1 MEAKA
6 SKRLPS
12 KLLRTNMPYFIRHFL
27 PLAALLFASITPALA
42 QDPDASDE
50 NAKPP
55 AAPVVEPGNKADKE
69 DKTYVTTPE
78 QEARTQELGPVVK
91 EVEIRFAG
99 PQTTNESVVRANIR
113 TKEGERYAQSQS
125 DEDVRQLYATGFF
138 SNVRIYTE
146 PAEDGVKVIV
156 LVQGK
161 SKIKEVKFKGNQE
174 FSESK
179 LMKQVKSK
187 AGDTLSERQVA
198 EDANAIL
205 EFYEKEGFQKVKV
218 SFEVTPDELTGR
230 SIVTFVVNEG
240 KQIKIEE
247 INFEGNEHVED
258 AKLRKVMQT
267 KTYFWLLSWITKKGY
282 LREDVF
288 DDDKHRIVDYY
299 KSLGYI
305 DAEVKDVKFDYPSAD
320 AMDVTIF
327 VYEGKQYKVG
337 DVKISGNK
345 LYATDV
351 LDGQIKMKP
360 GSTFTP
366 GGMQDD
372 LKSIKDYYGARG
384 YIDTSVK
391 AIRTPNVTSG
401 MMDIAYEISE
411 GDLVYIDKI
420 EISGNVKTKDKV
432 IRREVAVKPGEVY
445 NAVKVD
451 ASKQRLEN
459 LGYFSRVSASPE
471 QTDVPNRRNLLIS
484 VEEQRTGEISFGVGF
499 SSVDSL
505 LGFVELKQGNFDIAS
520 PPGFTGA
527 GQKFR
532 VRAQYGL
539 QRQDYIISFTEPWFM
554 NEQLAVGG
562 DLFYNQADYLS
573 SFYNERR
580 FGGDVRVS
588 RGIDEFMAVDFMY
601 KYEIIDIF
609 DIATNASQVLQQE
622 QGERSKSS
630 VFLAFTRD
638 ERDSVFLPSKGYK
651 LQVFTELAGGPLAG
665 QTDLYKF
672 GVLAQKF
679 FLMPW
684 EEKHILSFNFSATT
698 VDRYGDSNRVPI
710 FDRLF
715 LGGAYDLRGFN
726 YRDISPVDSS
736 GEPIGGRTS
745 SFLQT
750 EYSLPVI
757 ERVRFAVFHDIGM
770 VAAKSWHVETDKN
783 SLFSDVGVGLRL
795 NLPIGPI
802 NLDFGV
808 PVITNSENESTGKF
822 NFSAGYQF

>member
-1 MEAKA
+1 M
-6 SKRLPS
+6 R
-12 KLLRTNMPYFIRHFL
+12 KLI
-27 PLAALLFASITPALA
+27 PLAALLLAATFSVFGQGDSAPDEPATTA
-42 QDPDASDE
+42 P
-50 NAKPP
+50 N
-55 AAPVVEPGNKADKE
+55 APVVEPKPAGDKE
-69 DKTYVTTPE
+69 DKTFVTTPE
-78 QEARTQELGPVVK
+78 QEARTEELGPVVK
-91 EVEIRFAG
+91 QVEIRFAG
-99 PQTTNESVVRANIR
+99 PQTTNESVIRANIR
-113 TKEGERYAQSQS
+113 TKEGERFAQSQS

-146 PAEDGVKVIV
+146 PLDDGVKVVV

-161 SKIKEVKFKGNQE
+161 SKIKDIKIKGNNE

-179 LMKQVKSK
+179 LLKQVKSK

-205 EFYEKEGFQKVKV
+205 EFYEKEGFQKVTV
-218 SFEVTPDELTGR
+218 NFEVTPDELTGR
-230 SIVTFVVNEG
+230 SILTFVVNEG

-247 INFEGNEHVED
+247 INFEGNENVE
-258 AKLRKVMQT
+258 ASKLRKQMQT

-288 DDDKHRIVDYY
+288 EDDKHRIIDYY

-305 DAEVKDVKFDYPSAD
+305 DADIKDVKFDYPGT
-320 AMDVTIF
+320 DVMTITIF

-337 DVKISGNK
+337 DVKITGNK
-345 LYATDV
+345 LYETPV
-351 LDGQIKMKP
+351 LDKELKMKG

-366 GGMQDD
+366 GGLQDD
-372 LKSIKDYYGARG
+372 IKAVKDYYGARG
-384 YIDTSVK
+384 YIDTRVT
-391 AIRTPNVTSG
+391 AVRTPNVTSG
-401 MMDIAYEISE
+401 MMDITYEISE

-420 EISGNVKTKDKV
+420 EVSGNIKTKDKV
-432 IRREVAVKPGEVY
+432 IRREIAVKPGEIY

-459 LGYFSRVSASPE
+459 LGYFSRVNTYSEA
-471 QTDVPNRRNLLIS
+471 TDVANRRNLLIS
-484 VEEQRTGEISFGVGF
+484 VEEQRTGEVSFGVGF

-505 LGFVELKQGNFDIAS
+505 LGFVELKQGNFDIMN
-520 PPGFTGA
+520 PPYFTGA

-539 QRQDYIISFTEPWFM
+539 QRQDYIMSFTEPWFM

-562 DLFYNQADYLS
+562 DLFYSEANFLS
-573 SFYNERR
+573 NFYNERR
-580 FGGDVRVS
+580 YGGDVRVS
-588 RGIDEFMAVDFMY
+588 RALDQFMAVDLMY

-609 DIATNASQVLQQE
+609 DLASNASQTLQAE
-622 QGERSKSS
+622 QGRRSKSS
-630 VFLAFTRD
+630 LFLAFTRD
-638 ERDSVFLPSKGYK
+638 ERDSVFLPTKGYK
-651 LQVFTELAGGPLAG
+651 LVVFTEVAGGPLGG

-672 GVLAQKF
+672 GVSAQKF

-684 EEKHILSFNFSATT
+684 EEKHILSFNFAATT
-698 VDRYGDSNRVPI
+698 VNNFGDSNRVPI

-715 LGGAYDLRGFN
+715 LGGAYDLRGYN
-726 YRDISPVDSS
+726 YRDISPEDNQ
-736 GEPIGGRTS
+736 GEPIGGKTS

-750 EYSLPVI
+750 EYSFPVI
-757 ERVRFAVFHDIGM
+757 DRVRFAVFHDIGF
-770 VAAKSWHVETDKN
+770 VAPGSWSVRTNEN
-783 SLFSDVGVGLRL
+783 AMFSDAGVGLRL

-808 PVITNSENESTGKF
+808 PIITNSANESTGKF

>member
-1 MEAKA
+1 M
-6 SKRLPS
+6 R
-12 KLLRTNMPYFIRHFL
+12 KLL
-27 PLAALLFASITPALA
+27 PLAALLLA
-42 QDPDASDE
+42 WTLSGFGQDAAAPDEDAPRS
-50 NAKPP
+50 AP
-55 AAPVVEPGNKADKE
+55 APVVEPKKAGEKE
-69 DKTYVTTPE
+69 DKTFVTTPE
-78 QEARTQELGPVVK
+78 QEARTEELGPVVK
-91 EVEIRFAG
+91 QIEVRFAG
-99 PQTTNESVVRANIR
+99 PQTTNESVIRTNIR
-113 TKEGERYAQSQS
+113 TKEGEPFAQSQS

-146 PAEDGVKVIV
+146 PVEGGVKVIV

-161 SKIKEVKFKGNQE
+161 SKIKEVKFQGSKE
-174 FSESK
+174 FSDSK
-179 LMKQVKSK
+179 LKKQVKSK
-187 AGDTLSERQVA
+187 PGDTVSERQIA

-218 SFEVTPDELTGR
+218 NFEVTPDELTGR
-230 SIVTFVVNEG
+230 SIVTFVVDEG
-240 KQIKIEE
+240 KQIKIDA
-247 INFEGNEHVED
+247 IHFEGNEHLESS
-258 AKLRKVMQT
+258 KLRKVMQT

-288 DDDKHRIVDYY
+288 DDDKQRIIDHY

-305 DAEVKDVKFDYPSAD
+305 DADVKDIKFDYPSAD
-320 AMDVTIF
+320 SMDITIF

-337 DVKISGNK
+337 DMKIGGNK

-351 LDGQIKMKP
+351 LDKQLKMKP
-360 GSTFTP
+360 GTTFTP
-366 GGMQDD
+366 GGLQDD
-372 LKSIKDYYGARG
+372 IKAIKDYYGTSG

-391 AIRTPNVTSG
+391 ATRTSNVTSG

-420 EISGNVKTKDKV
+420 EIQGNIKTKDKV
-432 IRREVAVKPGEVY
+432 IRREIAVKPGEIY
-445 NAVKVD
+445 NSVKVD

-459 LGYFSRVSASPE
+459 LGYFSRVSTSAES
-471 QTDVPNRRNLLIS
+471 TDVANRRNLNIS
-484 VEEQRTGEISFGVGF
+484 VEEQRTGEVSFGVGF

-520 PPGFTGA
+520 PPYFTGA

-554 NEQLAVGG
+554 NERLAVGG
-562 DLFYNQADYLS
+562 DLFFNQADYLS

-580 FGGDVRVS
+580 YGGDVRVS
-588 RGIDEFMAVDFMY
+588 RAIDEFMALDFMY

-609 DIATNASQVLQQE
+609 NISPNASQTLQAE

-630 VFLAFTRD
+630 ILLAFTRD
-638 ERDSVFLPSKGYK
+638 ERDSVFLPTKGYK
-651 LQVFTELAGGPLAG
+651 ATIFGELAGGPFMG
-665 QTDLYKF
+665 QTDIYKV
-672 GVLAQKF
+672 GVTAQKF

-684 EEKHILSFNFSATT
+684 EEKHILSFNFAATT

-715 LGGAYDLRGFN
+715 LGGAYDLRGFD
-726 YRDISPVDSS
+726 YRDISPEDSN
-736 GEPIGGRTS
+736 GEPIGGKSS

-750 EYSLPVI
+750 EYSFPI
-757 ERVRFAVFHDIGM
+757 IDRVRFAVFHDIGM
-770 VAAKSWHVETDKN
+770 VSPRAWSVRSNESAM
-783 SLFSDVGVGLRL
+783 FSDAGVGLRL

-808 PVITNSENESTGKF
+808 PIITNSANNSTGKF